1 MENEKELLDK
11 LKKRIA
17 ISNFDAE
24 YEQEQKHR
32 RVFPKDIL
40 EEGRK
45 CIMNKRIILNV
56 ASALAVVLVLFG
68 VSASIYAKMQW
79 EIGFKEY
86 QEREYATELV
96 TVKNAEETGYTEN
109 LEMDYVV
116 QDGIGVKL
124 NSLLMTDKYIEIT
137 ADFKFPE
144 DMEINTETFCFG
156 FAVYDE
162 EKNLYAVTPR
172 MNAYSGPKGKFDTY
186 TPYMYKE
193 IGIDY
198 PGYISFLVSSSGQHA
213 ISAENHSIKSKI
225 ELTAMDV
232 FPESKKLYVR
242 INDLGFTMV
251 DVSCDPNVE
260 NYTEDFDVSDAE
272 WIFKIDIP

>member
-1 MENEKELLDK
+1 MENEKELLEK

-17 ISNFDAE
+17 ISNFKAE
-24 YEQEQKHR
+24 YEQKNEK
-32 RVFPKDIL
+32 VFPKNIL

-45 CIMNKRIILNV
+45 YMINKRKLLQV
-56 ASALAVVLVLFG
+56 VSVLAVVVIFVG
-68 VSASIYAKMQW
+68 IGTGIKAKNHW
-79 EIGFKEY
+79 DIGFKEY
-86 QEREYATELV
+86 EANERSLDFSTIKAATE
-96 TVKNAEETGYTEN
+96 AGYTEN
-109 LEMDYVV
+109 LDMDYVV

-198 PGYISFLVSSSGQHA
+198 PGYISFLVKSSGQHA